1 MKHNLLFI
9 LALSLALICKASVD
23 IDTAGLQKEYVQIQ
37 DINDELAPG
46 KDSGE
51 LNETDILLKRMY
63 REEKKEKVK
72 TAEELYL
79 EQEKQRQ
86 DERSNDELLT
96 KIVVGVFGFTI
107 FLWILSKYFEWKYRR
122 EGAELGEEEKR
133 VEKEYTDKFN
143 QYNSNKNKKR
153 R

>member
-1 MKHNLLFI
+1 MKYKLLLF
-9 LALSLALICKASVD
+9 LAFSLALVCQASVD
-23 IDTAGLQKEYVQIQ
+23 LDTAGFQKEYVQIQ
-37 DINDELAPG
+37 DINDELAPE

-79 EQEKQRQ
+79 EEQKQRE

-107 FLWILSKYFEWKYRR
+107 FLWILSKYFEWKYKR
-122 EGAELGEEEKR
+122 EGTELGEEEKR
-133 VEKEYTDKFN
+133 VEKEYTEKYN